1 MGRLIVISNRVS
13 VPSAAGAAGAQG
25 GLAVALNSALREHGG
40 IWFGW
45 SGQET
50 EEFTGHLDMQR
61 NEGVTTA
68 TIDLE
73 AQDVEEYYNG
83 YANRTLWP
91 LFHYRIDLTEYDR
104 NFGEGY
110 ERVNERFA
118 DSVYPLIADDD
129 LVWVHDYHLLPLGSI
144 LRRKGIKNRIG
155 LFLHTPWPPTRLLA
169 SLPFHE
175 RLVAS
180 MLEYDVIG
188 LQTTEWLE
196 SFLHYVQK
204 EMGLTV
210 NLDNSI
216 DYQGRRVIARAFPI
230 GIDYAEFSE
239 AAKSDVAKEAHQRL
253 RDSVRG
259 RKILIGVDRLDYSK
273 GLGER
278 FESFSRFLSDHPDM
292 AGKAVLLQIAPP
304 SRGDVESYQQIRE
317 DLERKTG
324 HINGAHA
331 NVDFVPIRYV
341 NRGYP
346 RAELAGFYRAAN
358 IGLVTPLRDGMN
370 LVAKE
375 YVAAQDPEDPGV
387 LILSQFAG
395 AATQLKDAL
404 LVNPHS
410 VEHVAETISRALDMP
425 LKERKRRHAALLA
438 SVKEMDVLHWL
449 KQYVLALSG
458 AEKGSGALKSD
469 GGPSAADPELAAQEE
484 SAMLGA
490 TEIAGSH

>member
-1 MGRLIVISNRVS
+1 M
-13 VPSAAGAAGAQG
+13 
-25 GLAVALNSALREHGG
+25 ALKSALREHRG

-50 EEFTGHLDMQR
+50 PEFTGHLDMQR
-61 NEGVTTA
+61 NDGVTTA

-73 AQDVEEYYNG
+73 PQDIDEYYNG

-118 DSVYPLIADDD
+118 TSVLPLIEPDD
-129 LVWVHDYHLLPLGSI
+129 LVWVHDYHLLPLGSM
-144 LRRKGIKNRIG
+144 LRAKGVNNRMG
-155 LFLHTPWPPTRLLA
+155 LFLHTPWPPTRLLT
-169 SLPFHE
+169 SLPMHE

-188 LQTTEWLE
+188 FQTTEWLE

-204 EMGLTV
+204 EMGLKV
-210 NLDNSI
+210 GLDNSI
-216 DYQGRRVIARAFPI
+216 LYKGRRVLARAFPI
-230 GIDYAEFSE
+230 GIDYAEFTE
-239 AAKSDVAKEAHQRL
+239 AAQSEEAKEAHDRL
-253 RDSVRG
+253 KLSVHG
-259 RKILIGVDRLDYSK
+259 SKILIGVDRLDYSK

-278 FESFSRFLSDHPDM
+278 FSGFGRFLADNPDL
-292 AGKAVLLQIAPP
+292 AESAVLLQIAPP
-304 SRGDVESYQQIRE
+304 SRGDVASYQQIRE

-331 NVDFVPIRYV
+331 DVAFVPIRYV
-341 NRGYP
+341 NRGFP
-346 RAELAGFYRAAN
+346 RAQLAGFYRAAD

-375 YVAAQDPEDPGV
+375 YVAAQDPENPGV

-395 AATQLKDAL
+395 AAMQLKDAL

-410 VEHVAETISRALDMP
+410 VEHVSETIKLALEMP
-425 LKERKRRHAALLA
+425 LAQRRKRHEKLLVSVRDDDVVRWREDFVNTLQGKGKTTQPQHQAA
-438 SVKEMDVLHWL
+438 
-449 KQYVLALSG
+449 
-458 AEKGSGALKSD
+458 
-469 GGPSAADPELAAQEE
+469 
-484 SAMLGA
+484 
-490 TEIAGSH
+490 